1 MTKSFAHSSSK
12 LINIGPKIFTSI
24 LVLSLGRPYQLI
36 NICSKTPSPLK
47 HHSELLSVKETLI
60 VEEVGIVVK
69 SMSFG
74 IRQNHVNLEKLPE
87 LWVCFLICRLWT
99 PIATRR
105 VMEGIKC
112 DCTIK
117 SLVLCQRIV
126 SCSASNIY
134 TTLCL
139 LQLLNH
145 SCSPSSLW
153 ILLLNSLGME
163 LLKTELYLQQ
173 PCYTK
178 CGPDQGAFVLP
189 ENLRIR
195 RLSGTA
201 QDLFNQNLPLNRSPG
216 DLYAQ

>member
-87 LWVCFLICRLWT
+87 L
-99 PIATRR
+99 
-105 VMEGIKC
+105 
-112 DCTIK
+112 
-117 SLVLCQRIV
+117 
-126 SCSASNIY
+126 
-134 TTLCL
+134 
-139 LQLLNH
+139 
-145 SCSPSSLW
+145 
-153 ILLLNSLGME
+153 
-163 LLKTELYLQQ
+163 
-173 PCYTK
+173 
-178 CGPDQGAFVLP
+178 
-189 ENLRIR
+189 
-195 RLSGTA
+195 
-201 QDLFNQNLPLNRSPG
+201 
-216 DLYAQ
+216 